1 MTKNQQMMQQEKITK
16 TLTDKEKLFAELAA
30 ENFYAS
36 ETKPNYQLAIEAGY
50 AEKSARQR
58 AYENLNPRIKP
69 NVVIYIEELKEDL
82 RTLHNKVDMSIYA
95 TTGFLATTL
104 VAILLVSI

>member
-1 MTKNQQMMQQEKITK
+1 M
-16 TLTDKEKLFAELAA
+16 
-30 ENFYAS
+30 
-36 ETKPNYQLAIEAGY
+36 
-50 AEKSARQR
+50 ARQTVKGVSESLKELL
-58 AYENLNPRIKP
+58 ASCHEQSKTIFSTL
-69 NVVIYIEELKEDL
+69 EELKEDL